1 MLHKLESYV
10 LKLHDCLVGSQ
21 FSDLSRS
28 LVSDI
33 VYICGENVTPQAI
46 GMSFFLFQL
55 IIPKLF
61 KRFFTK
67 FKRYVYRF
75 FSIKKKTF

>member
-10 LKLHDCLVGSQ
+10 LKLHDCLGGSQ

-33 VYICGENVTPQAI
+33 VYICGENVNPQSI
-46 GMSFFLFQL
+46 GMNLL
-55 IIPKLF
+55 L
-61 KRFFTK
+61 
-67 FKRYVYRF
+67 
-75 FSIKKKTF
+75 

>member
-46 GMSFFLFQL
+46 GMSFF
-55 IIPKLF
+55 
-61 KRFFTK
+61 
-67 FKRYVYRF
+67 V
-75 FSIKKKTF
+75 SIDDS

>member
-21 FSDLSRS
+21 LSDLSRS

-46 GMSFFLFQL
+46 GMRFLFRL
-55 IIPKLF
+55 IILKLF
-61 KRFFTK
+61 K
-67 FKRYVYRF
+67 
-75 FSIKKKTF
+75 